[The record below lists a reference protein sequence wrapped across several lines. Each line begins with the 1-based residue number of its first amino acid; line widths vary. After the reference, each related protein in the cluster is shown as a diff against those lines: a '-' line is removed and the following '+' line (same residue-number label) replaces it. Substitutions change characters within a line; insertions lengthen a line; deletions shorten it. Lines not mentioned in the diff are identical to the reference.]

1 MVNNGQYIEWLH
13 LNVDWRPYRL
23 IESISVV
30 LRNLQFDFSFSG
42 CILSLAIADVSLV
55 GVKCI
60 KIFHMA
66 DAQ

>member
-1 MVNNGQYIEWLH
+1 MILH
-13 LNVDWRPYRL
+13 VNVDCRADRL

-30 LRNLQFDFSFSG
+30 LRNLQFDFSFSW
-42 CILSLAIADVSLV
+42 CIHSSIIAYISFV

-60 KIFHMA
+60 KTFHMV